1 MQPQAALFAKSDA
14 KDVLA
19 LSKAS
24 AEAML
29 ANFTIT
35 IVLAGAKT
43 DDEVKAFIERLNTG
57 HKGSWTTLANSES
70 GYERVCR
77 LAKPSRNTRK
87 TRK

>member
-1 MQPQAALFAKSDA
+1 MTTEKVFAKSDA

-29 ANFTIT
+29 ANCTTT
-35 IVLAGAKT
+35 IVFAAAQT

-77 LAKPSRNTRK
+77 LAKPSRNTCK

>member
-1 MQPQAALFAKSDA
+1 MTTEKVFAKSNA

-35 IVLAGAKT
+35 IVLAGTKT
-43 DDEVKAFIERLNTG
+43 DDEVTLNRPG
-57 HKGSWTTLANSES
+57 FLGDSNL
-70 GYERVCR
+70 
-77 LAKPSRNTRK
+77 
-87 TRK
+87 

>member
-1 MQPQAALFAKSDA
+1 MTIEKVFAKSDA

-29 ANFTIT
+29 ANFTVT

-43 DDEVKAFIERLNTG
+43 DDEVKPVSHVHCVITT
-57 HKGSWTTLANSES
+57 SWSIDDE
-70 GYERVCR
+70 
-77 LAKPSRNTRK
+77 
-87 TRK
+87 